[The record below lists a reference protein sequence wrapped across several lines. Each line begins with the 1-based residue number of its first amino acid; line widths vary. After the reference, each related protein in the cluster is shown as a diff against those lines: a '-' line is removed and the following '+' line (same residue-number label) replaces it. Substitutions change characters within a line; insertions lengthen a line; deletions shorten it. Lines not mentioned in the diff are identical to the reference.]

1 LKVILENSGIIHSGI
16 NPTASYLEFFAYSS
30 ITTMDRLG
38 SAPAFEV
45 ADRNIIAV
53 EHPAVFKNSL
63 DNGLKTF
70 GIGSDTTG
78 QPFKRVSESRGTSS
92 FFRVLLSTILTDFK
106 KHIFFALF
114 VSTEAN
120 INSDH
125 RFRRY

>member
-1 LKVILENSGIIHSGI
+1 
-16 NPTASYLEFFAYSS
+16 
-30 ITTMDRLG
+30 MDRPG

-45 ADRNIIAV
+45 AGRNIIAV
-53 EHPAVFKNSL
+53 EHPAVFKSSL
-63 DNGLKTF
+63 DNDLKTF

-92 FFRVLLSTILTDFK
+92 FFRVLLSTILTDFR